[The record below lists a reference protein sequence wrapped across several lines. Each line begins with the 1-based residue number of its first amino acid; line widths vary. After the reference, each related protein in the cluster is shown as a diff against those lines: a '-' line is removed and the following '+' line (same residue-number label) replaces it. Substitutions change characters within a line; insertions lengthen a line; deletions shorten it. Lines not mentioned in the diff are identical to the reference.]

1 MEILEKG
8 VICMLKVIKTNED
21 YEEALKNIE
30 TSLDRDPS
38 PGTPEANRLELL
50 ILLVKDYE
58 SKKFPS
64 EAPNPIDAILFRMEQ
79 QNLTQRDLI
88 PYIGSRSKV
97 SEVLSGKRP
106 LTLSMIRALHSGLGV
121 PIKTLIQENK
131 PFGLEDKVIEWNRFP
146 INEMVKRG
154 WIKGKLSDIRN
165 NAEEVIKD
173 FLKPLGSLQT
183 ALDSFYRRTN
193 NIRSARPLDN
203 YALIMWNAR
212 VIIRALEEQLPLKYK
227 PGLVNE
233 AFIKEVIKLSP
244 NDNGPRLAHDFIRKK
259 GIYFIIEP
267 HLPGTHLDGAAIM
280 TEKRPLIGLTLRHD
294 RIDNFWFC
302 LIHELVHIALHFKEA
317 SPSFYDDLDV
327 DSPDPREQEV
337 DKATSEFLIPE
348 KEWGVSPAS
357 RLRTPE
363 AAQFL
368 ATKLEIHPAIVAGK
382 MRYYFKSYRILNRLV
397 GHNQVRKHFPEV
409 QWR

>member
-1 MEILEKG
+1 
-8 VICMLKVIKTNED
+8 MLKVIKTNED
-21 YEEALKNIE
+21 YEEALANIE
-30 TSLDRDPS
+30 TLLDRNPAS
-38 PGTPEANRLELL
+38 GTPEGNRLDLL
-50 ILLVKDYE
+50 ILLIKDYE
-58 SKKFPS
+58 SKNFPS
-64 EAPNPIDAILFRMEQ
+64 EAPNPIKAILFRMEQ

-106 LTLSMIRALHSGLGV
+106 LTLSMIRALHSGLGI
-121 PIKTLIQENK
+121 PIKALIQENT
-131 PFGLEDKVIEWNRFP
+131 PSDLDDKAIEWNRFP
-146 INEMVKRG
+146 INEMFKRG

-165 NAEEVIKD
+165 NAEEIIKD
-173 FLKPLGSLQT
+173 FLKPLGSPQAVL
-183 ALDSFYRRTN
+183 AFYRRTN
-193 NIRSARPLDN
+193 NVRAARPVDN
-203 YALIMWNAR
+203 YTLMMWNAR
-212 VIIRALEEQLPLKYK
+212 IMIRALEEPLPGKYK

-233 AFIKEVIKLSP
+233 TFIKEVIKLSP
-244 NDNGPRLAHDFIRKK
+244 NDNGPRQAYDFIRKN
-259 GIYFIIEP
+259 GISFIIEQ

-280 TEKRPLIGLTLRHD
+280 TKNGPLIGLTLRYD

-302 LIHELVHIALHFKEA
+302 LVHELVHIALHFQKD

-327 DSPDPREQEV
+327 DSSDPREQNA
-337 DKATSEFLIPE
+337 DKVAGELLIPE
-348 KEWGVSPAS
+348 NEWSISPAS